1 MVEMEGNWRNK
12 RLKGLA
18 PQAYW
23 YLLIEH
29 CSLSLSLPGT
39 CPTCGGF
46 LLRQSILWDQ
56 GRDLRSPFNLL
67 FPVSIWCHPQISDDR
82 VFRQGLSFLLNF
94 YNWAVRYYRHT
105 QDGFGLP
112 GSVEMILRVQSNAV
126 CDFESSGSWV
136 LAVWT

>member
-1 MVEMEGNWRNK
+1 M
-12 RLKGLA
+12 KGPAL
-18 PQAYW
+18 QAYW

-29 CSLSLSLPGT
+29 CLFSLSLPGT

-46 LLRQSILWDQ
+46 LLRQPIFWDQ
-56 GRDLRSPFNLL
+56 GRELPSPLSLL
-67 FPVSIWCHPQISDDR
+67 FLVSRQCHPQMSDDR

-94 YNWAVRYYRHT
+94 YNWTVRYYRHT

-112 GSVEMILRVQSNAV
+112 GSVETILHVQSNAV

-136 LAVWT
+136 LAVWTKVRRLIG